1 MDGARRQGGHLGMV
15 MSDFISSTLVTSKKV
30 TGHLASRLGQEG
42 ESSSSGGCT
51 EQFTQAS
58 VRGVGSVQPV
68 RG

>member
-1 MDGARRQGGHLGMV
+1 MDGTRRQGGHLSMA
-15 MSDFISSTLVTSKKV
+15 MREFISSTLVTSRKV
-30 TGHLASRLGQEG
+30 TSQLASRLGQEG

-58 VRGVGSVQPV
+58 ERGVGSVQPV